1 MIQMDLFVI
10 LWCLFYNAPKIPKQF
25 FVAKY
30 LFLEQN
36 NQIWDEPLC
45 SGHISIAA
53 TFSRSRWCPLERGS
67 TVTHSDNWM
76 QPVVLWFHHFLVNYC
91 TCQILNIRK
100 NWNHLN
106 QISFENIKTGRTNK
120 IFSIHSL
127 SMDKLNTWVHKF
139 CINMMQCY
147 LYSACYE
154 MRSWGD

>member
-1 MIQMDLFVI
+1 MIQIDLFVI
-10 LWCLFYNAPKIPKQF
+10 LWCLFYNALRSQSSFLLQNIYFWSKISRF
-25 FVAKY
+25 GMN
-30 LFLEQN
+30 L
-36 NQIWDEPLC
+36 
-45 SGHISIAA
+45 SIAV

-76 QPVVLWFHHFLVNYC
+76 QPVVLWLHHFLVNYC

-106 QISFENIKTGRTNK
+106 QISFENIKTGSTNK
-120 IFSIHSL
+120 IFPIHSL

-147 LYSACYE
+147 LYSECYE